1 MSVEVT
7 IGGGTNPTVNVS
19 GSGVSVDAGGA
30 VDVGVGVPSA
40 NGVIS
45 INGLSGVVS
54 LAVVGGSLTAAG
66 NTLTITVAAGVSSW
80 GDLTGKPATFPPS
93 AHGHIIGDVTGLQ
106 AALDGKQASG
116 SYVTTSDPRLTDSRE
131 WSAATVTQ
139 AEAEGGVATARV
151 AWTVVR
157 VWQAVAAWWAASA
170 AKVKLDG
177 VATGATANQTDAY
190 LLSRANHTGTQA
202 VGTIT
207 GLGSLATQSGTFS
220 GTSSGVNTGDQTIS
234 LTGDVTGSG
243 TGSFT
248 ATLAASGV
256 TAGTYTSVTVDGKGR
271 VTAGSSPAVA
281 YSSLT
286 GVPSTFAPS
295 SHTHGNITNAGA
307 IGATSGLP
315 VITTTSGVLTVGAF
329 GVSAGQFCQGN
340 DARLSDARTPTSHVH
355 GNISNAGAIG
365 STSGLPVITTTSG
378 VLTVGAFGVSAGQF
392 CQGNDARLSDARTPT
407 SHVHGNISNAGAIG
421 ATSGLPI
428 ITTTSGVLTVGA
440 FGTSAGQFCVGN
452 DSRLSNSRAP
462 SGAAGGS
469 LAGTYPNPTLA
480 ATAVT
485 AASYGSASSVATFTV
500 GADGRLTAAGSTV
513 IAIASGAV
521 SGLGSLATLS
531 ALGNITSAGAI
542 GSTADQVAVTTTGGV
557 VTTATI
563 GSGLSLSGGILSATG
578 GGGGTGVT
586 DGNKGDITVSGSGTV
601 WTINSSSVTDA
612 DIVAMSASK
621 LTGTI
626 DNARLSDEVN
636 MTTDL
641 YLWSSFR

>member
-1 MSVEVT
+1 
-7 IGGGTNPTVNVS
+7 
-19 GSGVSVDAGGA
+19 
-30 VDVGVGVPSA
+30 
-40 NGVIS
+40 
-45 INGLSGVVS
+45 
-54 LAVVGGSLTAAG
+54 VVGGSIATAG
-66 NTLTITVAAGVSSW
+66 STITITITPGVTSW
-80 GDLTGKPATFPPS
+80 ADLSGKPSTFPPS
-93 AHGHIIGDVTGLQ
+93 THGHIVADVTGLQ
-106 AALDGKQASG
+106 AALDGKQAAG
-116 SYVTTSDPRLTDSRE
+116 SYVLTDDSRLTDSRE

-139 AEAEGGVATARV
+139 AQAEAGIDTGRLAF
-151 AWTVVR
+151 TVQR

-170 AKVKLDG
+170 AKTKLDG
-177 VATGATANQTDAY
+177 IATGATANSSDAT
-190 LLSRANHTGTQA
+190 LLARANHTGTQA

-286 GVPSTFAPS
+286 GIPSTFAPS

-340 DARLSDARTPTSHVH
+340 DARLSDARTPTAHTH
-355 GNISNAGAIG
+355 GNITNAGAIG

-452 DSRLSNSRAP
+452 DARLSDSRAP

-469 LAGTYPNPTLA
+469 LAGTYPSPTLA

-500 GADGRLTAAGSTV
+500 GADGRLTAASSTA

-542 GSTADQVAVTTTGGV
+542 GSTADQVAVTTAGGV

-563 GSGLSLSGGILSATG
+563 GSGLSLSGGTLSATG
-578 GGGGTGVT
+578 GGGAGVT
-586 DGNKGDITVSGSGTV
+586 DGNKGDITVSGSGAV

-612 DIVAMSASK
+612 DIIGMSASK

-626 DNARLSDEVN
+626 DNARLSDEVA